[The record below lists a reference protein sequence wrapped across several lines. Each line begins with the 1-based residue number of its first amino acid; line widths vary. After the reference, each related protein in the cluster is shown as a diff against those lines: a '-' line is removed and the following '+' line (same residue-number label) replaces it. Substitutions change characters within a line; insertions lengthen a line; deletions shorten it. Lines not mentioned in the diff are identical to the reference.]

1 MTTLDGFEPVAEV
14 TADDRGRI
22 TFGKELAGHRS
33 ERFTVAENQDGQLLL
48 TPVTSVPTREMLIW
62 EDPQLRESLL
72 RGMVDA
78 SQGRVRPRDDFL
90 DEENCAG
97 EDRQE

>member
-1 MTTLDGFEPVAEV
+1 MTTLEGFEPVAEV

-33 ERFTVAENQDGQLLL
+33 ERFTVAQNRDGQLLL
-48 TPVTSVPTREMLIW
+48 TPVTSVPTRELAIW

-78 SQGRVRPRDDFL
+78 DHGRVQSRDDFL
-90 DEENCAG
+90 DDGCAG
-97 EDRQE
+97 EDSQE

>member
-1 MTTLDGFEPVAEV
+1 MTTLEGFEPVAEV

-33 ERFTVAENQDGQLLL
+33 ERFTVAQNQDGQLLL
-48 TPVTSVPTREMLIW
+48 TPVTSVPTRELLIW

-78 SQGRVRPRDDFL
+78 GHGQVRPRDDFL
-90 DEENCAG
+90 DEKGCADEG
-97 EDRQE
+97 SQE